1 MLTCQSP
8 KIVNLGCS
16 PKNFIELLLNLLRV
30 SPVTEVIFTRALQN
44 TITITM

>member
-8 KIVNLGCS
+8 KIDNLECS
-16 PKNFIELLLNLLRV
+16 LKNFIELLLNLLRV

-44 TITITM
+44 TITTAM